1 MIHYLLAGLLGVIF
15 CFLGLAKESKK
26 DFKAAGHPFVF
37 KNFLRDEQISIYM
50 HVIVILIAAITVNEW
65 GPKSGKFKDFIT
77 CIFALV
83 GIIGPWLVSLI
94 SSGSKKYVRAV
105 VDLKTNIVDNEIGAT
120 ATITEI
126 KKKAEDLG
134 KDITPPIK

>member
-1 MIHYLLAGLLGVIF
+1 
-15 CFLGLAKESKK
+15 
-26 DFKAAGHPFVF
+26 
-37 KNFLRDEQISIYM
+37 M

-77 CIFALV
+77 CIFAWV